1 MNGHWTL
8 YGVEFSN
15 CNCDYGCPCQFN
27 ASTTYG
33 FCEAVGSP
41 GIDEKNFNDIS
52 LDGVNCVVIYPLSV
66 KEIRA
71 RIHLPEEF
79 DYTYAEIGSG
89 SSKVNSAIPLDINN
103 SYGRFCELHMNQDG
117 VIRW

>member
-1 MNGHWTL
+1 MNDQRNLH
-8 YGVEFSN
+8 GVEFSN

-27 ASTTYG
+27 TPITYG

-52 LDGVNCVVIYPLSV
+52 LDGENCVVINPLFV
-66 KEIRA
+66 KEMRA

-79 DYTYAEIGSG
+79 DYTYAEMGSG
-89 SSKVNSAIPLDINN
+89 SSKVSGAVPLDINH
-103 SYGRFCELHMNQDG
+103 SYGQFCELYMNQDG
-117 VIRW
+117 VLRW